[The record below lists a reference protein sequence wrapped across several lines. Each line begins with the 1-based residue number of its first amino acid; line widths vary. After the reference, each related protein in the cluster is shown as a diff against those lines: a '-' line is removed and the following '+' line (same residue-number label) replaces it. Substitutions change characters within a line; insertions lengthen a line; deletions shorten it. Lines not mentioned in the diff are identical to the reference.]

1 MFLLVFC
8 RVCLLLVCYR
18 LILIRRMCLC
28 PRFLLCLRRSCLR
41 EWCLRSL
48 RILSGGLRSLLRGVL
63 CLLPMVVLLGG
74 PSFSGRRLF
83 PGAGPSAGGLRCAA
97 VSRRLVF
104 QTVLPCFL
112 VLLLCGS
119 CAFCCIVQVTWDVF
133 VFLFFNVYR
142 VCEVTGWISLSVSMI
157 L

>member
-18 LILIRRMCLC
+18 LILIRRMRLC
-28 PRFLLCLRRSCLR
+28 PRFLLCLRRSCLQG
-41 EWCLRSL
+41 WCLRRL
-48 RILSGGLRSLLRGVL
+48 RILLGGLRSLLRGVL
-63 CLLPMVVLLGG
+63 CQLQPGVLLGG

-83 PGAGPSAGGLRCAA
+83 PGAGPSAGGLRCA
-97 VSRRLVF
+97 VVLRILVF
-104 QTVLPCFL
+104 QTALPCFL
-112 VLLLCGS
+112 VLLLCEN

-133 VFLFFNVYR
+133 VFLFFNVYM
-142 VCEVTGWISLSVSMI
+142 VYEVTGWISLSVSMI